1 MATSNNSTVP
11 VINPFTGKPIIQRFL
26 DDPELFALVC
36 KEGGADMTEDELA
49 DMDAV
54 VENRMREE
62 RLNGRRVGSRSIAL
76 LRGNCSEKI
85 NGCSDRQPR
94 RVRGFLLA
102 SF

>member
-49 DMDAV
+49 DMDAW
-54 VENRMREE
+54 VECRMHEDSQVTDEE
-62 RLNGRRVGSRSIAL
+62 LEAALSPYYEAIAAA
-76 LRGNCSEKI
+76 GK
-85 NGCSDRQPR
+85 
-94 RVRGFLLA
+94 
-102 SF
+102 